1 MSTIHAPETSRL
13 RARFQADRA
22 VTGRGMRWYAAR
34 TGISK
39 SCLAAFLAEETGL
52 TYEIGRRLERWLDEK
67 TVEDAQ

>member
-1 MSTIHAPETSRL
+1 
-13 RARFQADRA
+13 
-22 VTGRGMRWYAAR
+22 MRWYAAR